1 MDKDITRE
9 VRDGEPSQTSATEE
23 RHDNV
28 TSDNTA
34 KAADDGATA
43 PLGECGRAAL
53 AYKGLGLSVVAVR
66 PQDKRPAM
74 AGWQHDPLE
83 TTADVITYY
92 EANSD
97 SNVGLLMGSGLVCI
111 DLDVDKDKGRDGL
124 ATLDAW
130 EKAHGKLPE
139 TVCELTGGGGR
150 HLVYR
155 TDRPMRPSTGGA
167 SGVDIRGEGSF
178 IVADPSM
185 HPNGNRYSWVR
196 SPEDCAI
203 AEADDNVYAFIE
215 SVQQKKTAMTHS
227 PVADGSVIP
236 EGERNDVLFKLACG
250 MQAKGMPDDEIAQK
264 VHERNE
270 GLCDPPLG
278 DTEVETIIG
287 SALRYEKG
295 TVKDAEESIAGRR
308 RLVMAAHGI
317 TKDDIER
324 CYPHNDKGERVG
336 GPRHAF
342 IGELL
347 VNKCHA
353 CTLAGSSTPAI
364 WTAGDCYELG
374 WDGIDHIVCT
384 LFPEVGTNGAREIQR
399 WLKLSAP
406 KRPMDTDHI
415 AFLNGN
421 LDIKRYLAGKNNF
434 FSERTPDVVI
444 ICIIPHEFHPDAE
457 KDDLVDAFVDSLAQ
471 SDPAY
476 RNVFAEIIGQAMNP
490 RSHYQEQACFIVGP
504 GGTGKTTL
512 VRFLK
517 WVIGEANVSELGLAE
532 LSNPTTASMAA
543 GKLLN
548 VADDI
553 SSELTTAKGVSTL
566 KNAVSGGTQIA
577 NEKYKQPYMFRVT
590 AFILMTANK
599 MPRVLNADMNSGL
612 IRRLHMM
619 RLTKTVSKDDAN
631 YVARLDERMRT
642 EHAAEYA
649 IRLGL
654 EGLARVMAQGGLSA
668 SGTGNA
674 LLQEVITDS
683 DSVMAWVDDCQVT
696 IWDLVGFPTRDLFD
710 PYKAWCADANRKPVE
725 RGTFTRALKEGFN
738 LDVRPIYCPN
748 TRRTARSFVTET
760 GACQL
765 QDPKTGLAH
774 TRCLDYNRLSG
785 K

>member
-1 MDKDITRE
+1 MNEDITQE

-34 KAADDGATA
+34 KATDDGATA
-43 PLGECGRAAL
+43 TLGERGRAAL
-53 AYKGLGLSVVAVR
+53 SYKKLGLAVVAVMSR
-66 PQDKRPAM
+66 GKRPTM
-74 AGWQHDPLE
+74 PGWQHDPLE
-83 TTADVITYY
+83 TTADVIAQYRD
-92 EANSD
+92 NPD
-97 SNVGLLMGSGLVCI
+97 DNVGLLMGSGLVCI
-111 DLDVDKDKGRDGL
+111 DLDVDKDKGRDGI

-130 EKAHGKLPE
+130 EKVNGKLPE
-139 TVCELTGGGGR
+139 TVCELTGRGGR
-150 HLVYR
+150 HLIYR
-155 TDRPMRPSTGGA
+155 TDRPIRPSTGGA
-167 SGVDIRGEGSF
+167 SGVDIRGDGSY
-178 IVADPSM
+178 IVVDPSV

-196 SPEDCAI
+196 SPENCEI
-203 AEADDNVYAFIE
+203 AEADDNVYAFVE
-215 SVQQKKTAMTHS
+215 SVQQKKTTMTHS
-227 PVADGSVIP
+227 PVSSDSAIH
-236 EGERNDVLFKLACG
+236 EGERNDRLFRLACS
-250 MQAKGMPDDEIAQK
+250 MQAKGLADDEI
-264 VHERNE
+264 EREIRQQNE
-270 GLCDPPLG
+270 SLCDPPLD

-295 TVKDAEESIAGRR
+295 TVKDADESIAGRR

-353 CTLAGSSTPAI
+353 CTLAGSGTPAI
-364 WTAGDCYELG
+364 WTAGACYELG
-374 WDGIDHIVCT
+374 WDGIDRIVCA
-384 LFPEVGTNGAREIQR
+384 LFPEVGDKGAREIQR
-399 WLKLSAP
+399 WLALSAP
-406 KRPMDTDHI
+406 KRPVDTDHI
-415 AFLNGN
+415 AFLNGD
-421 LDIKRYLAGKNNF
+421 LDVKRYLAGKGDF

-476 RNVFAEIIGQAMNP
+476 RNVFGEIIGQAMNP
-490 RSHYQEQACFIVGP
+490 RSHYQEQVCFIVGL

-612 IRRLHMM
+612 IRRLYMM
-619 RLTKTVSKDDAN
+619 RLTKTVSKGDAN

-649 IRLGL
+649 IRLGI
-654 EGLARVMAQGGLSA
+654 EGLARVMAQGGLSV
-668 SGTGNA
+668 SGTGDA
-674 LLQEVITDS
+674 LLNEVITDS

-696 IWDLVGFPTRDLFD
+696 IWDLVGFPTRALFD

-738 LDVRPIYCPN
+738 LDVKPIYSSA
-748 TRRTARSFVTET
+748 TRRTARAFVTET

-765 QDPKTGLAH
+765 QDPKTGRIN
-774 TRCLDYNRLSG
+774 TREFDSERLRG
-785 K
+785 H